1 MSFNSWKKIVGIR
14 RFSSNMHRNVFFFFN
29 LQGNCKISSVDAS
42 EALVSDS
49 SFIVKYI
56 RRSSKTIVHVRYS
69 KGFRDKI
76 ARFFTAPLSRKTQRR
91 LEHKDNQTSFINMTR
106 KPQSHVN
113 ISNVSYI
120 DQLQLHAN
128 GRKIVGQQLPTLLDV
143 TCCVRLDTPVVVAWC
158 RELLRK
164 VWNRLKV

>member
-1 MSFNSWKKIVGIR
+1 
-14 RFSSNMHRNVFFFFN
+14 
-29 LQGNCKISSVDAS
+29 
-42 EALVSDS
+42 
-49 SFIVKYI
+49 
-56 RRSSKTIVHVRYS
+56 
-69 KGFRDKI
+69 
-76 ARFFTAPLSRKTQRR
+76 
-91 LEHKDNQTSFINMTR
+91 MTR

-143 TCCVRLDTPVVVAWC
+143 TCCVRLDTTVVVAWC

-164 VWNRLKV
+164 V